1 MLLWSAKLKPSQR
14 WLAHSMTARLIF
26 KTVSRS
32 SRAKTSKEHL
42 NSSFLILMK
51 KQKKPSISFRK
62 VRIICT
68 SYQPPI
74 KMIFLMLP
82 VLKDDNMLK
91 SLQSKLVKMASW
103 KPLTSCWQPER
114 NKIDCIKVF
123 KPVISTDTLTLQC
136 VSNWI
141 VFQESDA
148 TSYSKYSMQLLCS
161 PSECSSSQASRVG
174 SATEN

>member
-1 MLLWSAKLKPSQR
+1 
-14 WLAHSMTARLIF
+14 MTARLIF

-68 SYQPPI
+68 SYQPPM
-74 KMIFLMLP
+74 KMILLP
-82 VLKDDNMLK
+82 ELKDDNMLK
-91 SLQSKLVKMASW
+91 SLQSKLVKMASYL
-103 KPLTSCWQPER
+103 PLTNCWQTER
-114 NKIDCIKVF
+114 NMFDCIKVF